1 MIEKEITWDLTPN
14 ISVGVFKFQTSINPL
29 ISKLNL
35 LKLNEKQGEWDGYEI
50 PDCETRVY
58 ADDNG
63 IIECVGCYDNLYYE
77 GKNLF
82 GLKVDEIR
90 KIIGEEGKTGK
101 TVLFDFKD
109 NEFEKTP
116 IEFEQWGLEIWFKNG
131 IVESVSASNNLQYI

>member
-1 MIEKEITWDLTPN
+1 MIEKETIWNLTPH

-29 ISKLNL
+29 IAKLNL
-35 LKLNEKQGEWDGYEI
+35 LKLDEKRGEWDEYEI
-50 PDCETRVY
+50 PGCETLVY

-63 IIECVGCYDNLYYE
+63 IIEYVACYDNLYYE

-82 GLKVDEIR
+82 GLKIDEIR
-90 KIIGEEGKTGK
+90 KILGEEGKTGK

-116 IEFEQWGLEIWFKNG
+116 IDFEQWGLDMWFKNEV
-131 IVESVSASNNLQYI
+131 VESINAYNNLQYT